1 MFHSLK
7 AAGPSYP
14 QRLILLADWG
24 LSHNSKALCHHPHI
38 CLIMLLYLLPHQG
51 LAVDI
56 EALMSQVGPHPYT
69 GWILLMFLPQKAAP
83 YPPIPC

>member
-24 LSHNSKALCHHPHI
+24 LSHNSKPLCQYEHP
-38 CLIMLLYLLPHQG
+38 QF
-51 LAVDI
+51 
-56 EALMSQVGPHPYT
+56 
-69 GWILLMFLPQKAAP
+69 W
-83 YPPIPC
+83 